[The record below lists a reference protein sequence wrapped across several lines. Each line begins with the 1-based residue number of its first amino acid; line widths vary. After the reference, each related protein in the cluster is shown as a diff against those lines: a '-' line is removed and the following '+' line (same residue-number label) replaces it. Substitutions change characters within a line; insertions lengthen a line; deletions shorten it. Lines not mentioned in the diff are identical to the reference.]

1 MTNEVTLHG
10 IVLTSMPVNDYD
22 RRMTILTAERGRITV
37 FAKGARRPTGAFS
50 ACTLCFTYAEFV
62 VFEGREAY
70 NLKNVLKPHY
80 FDNLNGNIE
89 ATCYGMYFCELAGY
103 LTRDG
108 MEEPGQMKLL
118 YMALLA
124 LSKNAMPVRLIR
136 CVYEMRALA
145 IYGEGM
151 KTYGQYYVSR
161 YDGLVPDD
169 CAGAVKVSDTVI
181 YTLKYILGTPI
192 KEVFSFTLKPEYL
205 DELIRIVNDY
215 MGRHIDRSL
224 KSLEVLES
232 MTV

>member
-1 MTNEVTLHG
+1 MANEVTLHG
-10 IVLTSMPVNDYD
+10 IVLSSMPVGDYD
-22 RRMTILTAERGRITV
+22 RRLTILTAERGRITV

-70 NLKNVLKPHY
+70 NLKAALKPHF
-80 FDNLNGNIE
+80 FDSLNGNLE
-89 ATCYGMYFCELAGY
+89 ATCYGMYFCELAGH

-108 MEEPGQMKLL
+108 LAEPGQMKLL

-124 LSKNAMPVRLIR
+124 LSKGVMPPRLIR
-136 CVYEMRALA
+136 SVYELRALS

-151 KTYGQYYVSR
+151 KTYGMYYVGR

-169 CAGAVKVSDTVI
+169 CAGAVKISETTLYTVQFI
-181 YTLKYILGTPI
+181 FRTPI
-192 KEVFSFTLKPEYL
+192 KELFSFNLKPEYL
-205 DELIRIVNDY
+205 DELCRITDDY
-215 MGRHIDRSL
+215 VGRHIDRKL

-232 MTV
+232 MLI